1 MKKCF
6 DINMRKDWIRT
17 DEEKQLRQLQKFAKE
32 QRKLNKSAAPSVLN
46 LPLVV
51 RKKKRL
57 TMRPLIPNLI
67 MNPVNYHRTKK
78 KYS

>member
-1 MKKCF
+1 
-6 DINMRKDWIRT
+6 MRKDWIRT

-32 QRKLNKSAAPSVLN
+32 QRKLNKSVAPPILN

-67 MNPVNYHRTKK
+67 MNPVKYCRTKK
-78 KYS
+78 NTQLTFIFI

>member
-1 MKKCF
+1 
-6 DINMRKDWIRT
+6 MRKDWIRT